1 MALRSKTNCIGAQ
14 LTQKTTITTKTRRVT
29 LLLFLWDSLATL
41 LWKLK
46 ENRFTF
52 FWHGK
57 ALGIQRK
64 REKITSDQLCSEKV
78 FQVLKK
84 FPVLTWNRLITTH
97 HHIFTNKFLGT
108 KVYKMHSLNTYKTFR
123 KWSTCTDNDRYSGH
137 GYSGIHRYS
146 GTKISKISVFWSSK
160 L

>member
-123 KWSTCTDNDRYSGH
+123 KWSTCIILFLCTSELSGPFVQNRMANKAYLI
-137 GYSGIHRYS
+137 GC
-146 GTKISKISVFWSSK
+146 
-160 L
+160 